1 MPFKIAVASG
11 KGGTGKTSISVQLFH
26 ALGKIHPSILVDCD
40 VEEPNVGLFFP
51 DAKILNTEVLN
62 QQVANIN
69 PENCTFC
76 RKCVEYCE
84 FNAITVIPPVEYTK
98 IDPSLCHSCGAC
110 LYACEDQAIFETP
123 SELGLM
129 KTFHIQ
135 DQNYLIEG
143 QLKIGS
149 PMQTTLI
156 RSIKKKTPQ
165 NSSIIIYDAPPGTSC
180 PVVETVSES
189 DYIVLVTEPTPF
201 GLHDLKLM
209 VDLVNE
215 LNIPYGIVVN
225 KAGLGFDKTHQYIK
239 EEKLELLAEIPF
251 SKTFASQY
259 SKGELLKKD
268 SQEFE
273 DILTKLSLK
282 LINKMNLHD

>member
-1 MPFKIAVASG
+1 MPFRIAVASG

-40 VEEPNVGLFFP
+40 VEEPNAGLFFP
-51 DAKILNTEVLN
+51 DAKILSTELIN

-69 PENCTFC
+69 PENCTYC

-84 FNAITVIPPVEYTK
+84 FNAITVIPPVAYTK
-98 IDPSLCHSCGAC
+98 IDPTLCHSCGAC
-110 LYACEDQAIFETP
+110 LYACQDQAIFETA

-156 RSIKKKTPQ
+156 RSIKNKTPQ

-209 VDLVNE
+209 VDLVKE
-215 LNIPYGIVVN
+215 LKIPYGIVVN
-225 KAGLGFDKTHQYIK
+225 KAGLGFDITHQYIK
-239 EEKLELLAEIPF
+239 EENIELLAEIPF

-273 DILTKLSLK
+273 YILSKLSLK
-282 LINKMNLHD
+282 LIDKMNLHD

>member
-26 ALGKIHPSILVDCD
+26 ALGRVHPSFLVDCD
-40 VEEPNVGLFFP
+40 VEEPNDGLFFP
-51 DAKILNTEVLN
+51 DAKIISTEIIN

-69 PENCTFC
+69 SENCTYC
-76 RKCVEYCE
+76 QKCIEYCE

-110 LYACEDQAIFETP
+110 LYVCQDQAIFETD
-123 SELGLM
+123 SELGKM
-129 KTFHIQ
+129 KTYHIEA
-135 DQNYLIEG
+135 QNYLIEG
-143 QLKIGS
+143 LLKIGS
-149 PMQTTLI
+149 PMQTSLI
-156 RSIKKKTPQ
+156 RSLKKLTPQ

-180 PVVETVSES
+180 PVVETISES

-201 GLHDLKLM
+201 GLHDLKLT
-209 VDLVNE
+209 VELVKE
-215 LNIPYGIVVN
+215 LDIPFGIIVN

-239 EEKLELLAEIPF
+239 EKNIELLAEIPF

-259 SKGELLKKD
+259 SKGELLKKG
-268 SQEFE
+268 SHEFE
-273 DILTKLSLK
+273 DILSNLSIK
-282 LINKMNLHD
+282 LINKMNQHD